1 MIQAAPHV
9 AKLPAH
15 VSAAKASL
23 PASYEAAKA
32 ALANCVSI
40 DECKDWADK
49 AQALASYA
57 KQANDDEMMRQSTRI
72 RDRAIRRCGELLKQI
87 EPANGANQ
95 NIRAAD
101 HPKVESRKDI
111 AASVGM
117 SPHQAK
123 QAVRVANVPAADFER
138 QVESPKPPT
147 VTALAEQGKKA
158 APRPVLDL
166 KGRDPSEFNLA
177 LHDIAGWEHAAR
189 DLAALRHDR
198 AVPILTPAE
207 RGRLR
212 KAITAID
219 AITDRI
225 VTRI

>member
-1 MIQAAPHV
+1 MIQAAPLHV

-87 EPANGANQ
+87 EPQQGRRTDKEPSGGAPTRLQ
-95 NIRAAD
+95 
-101 HPKVESRKDI
+101 V
-111 AASVGM
+111 ASDAGM
-117 SPHQAK
+117 SKDQMHTAI
-123 QAVRVANVPAADFER
+123 RVANVPAADFER

-147 VTALAEQGKKA
+147 ATTLAEQGKKA
-158 APRPVLDL
+158 APRPVIDL
-166 KGRDPSEFNLA
+166 KGRDPEEFNLA
-177 LHDIAGWEHAAR
+177 LHYVAGWENAAR
-189 DLAALRHDR
+189 DLAALKHDR
-198 AVPILTPAE
+198 AVSILTPAE
-207 RGRLR
+207 RDRLR